1 METTTQPGVAA
12 SSAPVQ
18 NAAPSQPQ
26 DTVDQFQGLWEAS
39 VAAEGQQAETPEG
52 KAQQEADA
60 QQAQESEQQQAAQ
73 QTPEEIEAAKQA
85 AAKEAKPPEAPPEEK
100 AYSSLDEY
108 LKDTGLDAEAF
119 MGLPVT
125 VKVDGRESAV
135 PLNELVKGYQLSSA
149 SYDRMQQAAKEREA
163 FSAEQTQVRQALGL
177 RIQQVES
184 LFKTAQDQLNA
195 DYNSITPQQWQE
207 LRVQNPGEYAA
218 LMQQFEQRQRAL
230 NTQLQQVAQAKQQ
243 ETQAQNQER
252 LQALSRERENL
263 YQARPEWRDPA
274 KFAAAR
280 EAMLSAGRKLGFSDA
295 ELQGVTD
302 YRNLLVLDLAAQHLA
317 NQAKLQ
323 AQLPKTLKIVR
334 AAPKMAAPGTRQVRD
349 PKQAASQS
357 ARKAWSDSGFKNND
371 AAAAYFEQFA

>member
-1 METTTQPGVAA
+1 MMETTTQPGVAA

-60 QQAQESEQQQAAQ
+60 QQAAQ

-149 SYDRMQQAAKEREA
+149 SYDRMQQ
-163 FSAEQTQVRQALGL
+163 
-177 RIQQVES
+177 
-184 LFKTAQDQLNA
+184 
-195 DYNSITPQQWQE
+195 
-207 LRVQNPGEYAA
+207 
-218 LMQQFEQRQRAL
+218 
-230 NTQLQQVAQAKQQ
+230 
-243 ETQAQNQER
+243 
-252 LQALSRERENL
+252 
-263 YQARPEWRDPA
+263 
-274 KFAAAR
+274 
-280 EAMLSAGRKLGFSDA
+280 
-295 ELQGVTD
+295 
-302 YRNLLVLDLAAQHLA
+302 
-317 NQAKLQ
+317 
-323 AQLPKTLKIVR
+323 
-334 AAPKMAAPGTRQVRD
+334 
-349 PKQAASQS
+349 
-357 ARKAWSDSGFKNND
+357 
-371 AAAAYFEQFA
+371 